1 MKQVVLSTSTERLHV
16 ARLEHAEHR
25 HRELEGR
32 IQELKR
38 KAWLSPAE
46 QVEITRLKKM
56 KLQAKDE
63 IATLSTRARATR
75 G

>member
-25 HRELEGR
+25 HRELDGR

-63 IATLSTRARATR
+63 IATLSSRARAAR
-75 G
+75 S